1 MSEQNK
7 TRITDFLSRVLSS
20 GEISA
25 TGEYFHEDMVEE
37 VPFPGQGPGLEGLK
51 NTLTA
56 LRIAFPDMRWNVQE
70 QIAEDSRVLTR
81 FVWEGTQRGDFLGIP
96 PTNRTVSVWG
106 MVIDQFEGSKVK
118 STRLIMDTMGLMQQL
133 GALPGP
139 PQ

>member
-1 MSEQNK
+1 MTSRTFVRAPAE
-7 TRITDFLSRVLSS
+7 RVLTS

-25 TGEYFHEDMVEE
+25 AGGYFHDDMVEE
-37 VPFPGQGPGLEGLK
+37 VPFPGQGPGGLTGLME
-51 NTLTA
+51 TLA
-56 LRIAFPDMRWNVQE
+56 GLRTAFPDMSWSVHE

-118 STRLIMDTMGLMQQL
+118 STRILMDTLGLMQQL
-133 GALPGP
+133 DVHS
-139 PQ
+139 